1 MSFTTSQKNIINE
14 NSISVQSKINY
25 EVNNDINLKIAQTT
39 SLEYREKLDKEVQT
53 DHCHLYYEEKEIDI
67 DNNNIFLKNKRKI
80 SPDLIRDKIFNHFN
94 KVLYIWLTANIKD
107 DKPEVIQFT
116 FQQNNKTKISE
127 TMEKQ
132 LKEIFFDPE
141 EINRLNI
148 TDNEFLKEILE
159 LKYEDIYNIFIG
171 QPKNSEEKNNTKFLN
186 HFSYLS
192 DFLKEMEGKECQ
204 EYITRVREVATRYKE
219 WIKNKI
225 HLFKNSK
232 K

>member
-1 MSFTTSQKNIINE
+1 MSVTTSPKTNKNE
-14 NSISVQSKINY
+14 NSTSVLRIQKS
-25 EVNNDINLKIAQTT
+25 EVNDYNKNQIDNTA
-39 SLEYREKLDKEVQT
+39 SLDYRVKLDKEVQT
-53 DHCHLYYEEKEIDI
+53 DHCYLYNIENEMDN
-67 DNNNIFLKNKRKI
+67 DNNNIFLKNKRKV

-94 KVLYIWLTANIKD
+94 KVLYIWLTANIKN

-141 EINRLNI
+141 EINSLNI

-159 LKYEDIYNIFIG
+159 LKYEDVYRIFINE
-171 QPKNSEEKNNTKFLN
+171 PKNSEEHNIKFLN

-204 EYITRVREVATRYKE
+204 EYISRVREVATRYKE

-225 HLFKNSK
+225 HLFKNPK